1 MGDDSSPWWRDAAA
15 LGRFLDDLTAENR
28 AADAATVCEA
38 LGLAARWADTLQ
50 AAGPR
55 DWRDLV
61 AHALDARV
69 LEAGTM
75 HLTFRTSGSSGTP
88 KACRHALARLEEEV
102 DFLHDLLRGARR
114 VVALVP
120 THHIY
125 GWLFAL
131 RLPQRLGVPA
141 WDARGQRPDR
151 LAAALRPGDLV
162 IGFPEI
168 WAALARHGG
177 TLAPGISGVTST
189 APCPP
194 ETAAALAAN
203 GLARLVNV
211 HGSSETSGIGWRD
224 TADGPFTLFPA
235 WRRGPTADVIVH
247 AASSAAA
254 CLPDHLDWLDAR
266 QFRPRG
272 RRDGAVQV
280 GGVNVFPAR
289 VEAVLLAHP
298 RVAAADVRPM
308 PARNGLRLKAFIVPR
323 EPGDGLRAELVAW
336 MRERLQPLE
345 RPRALEIGPALP
357 RGSMGKRADWPV
369 REDMLLTEFA
379 AL

>member
-1 MGDDSSPWWRDAAA
+1 MGDESSSWWRDAEA
-15 LGRFLDDLTAENR
+15 LGRFLDDLTAEGR
-28 AADAATVCEA
+28 AADAAGICEA
-38 LGLAARWADTLQ
+38 LCLAPRWAELLQ
-50 AAGPR
+50 AADPR
-55 DWRDLV
+55 HWR
-61 AHALDARV
+61 AIAAEA
-69 LEAGTM
+69 LEAGTT
-75 HLTFRTSGSSGTP
+75 HLTFRTSGSSGAP

-102 DFLHDLLRGARR
+102 DFLHDLLRGAHR

-131 RLPQRLGVPA
+131 RLPQRLRVPA

-177 TLAPGISGVTST
+177 TLGPGIGGVTST

-194 ETAAALAAN
+194 ETAAALQAK

-224 TADGPFTLFPA
+224 TADGPFALFPA
-235 WRRGPTADVIVH
+235 WTRGPTADVIVH
-247 AASSAAA
+247 GASGEAAK
-254 CLPDHLDWLDAR
+254 LPDHLDWLDER
-266 QFRPRG
+266 HFHPRG

-289 VEAVLLAHP
+289 VEAVLLTHP

-308 PARNGLRLKAFIVPR
+308 PTRNGLRLKAFIVPR
-323 EPGDGLRAELVAW
+323 EPDDGLRSEIVAW
-336 MRERLQPLE
+336 LRERLQPPE
-345 RPRALEIGPALP
+345 RPRALVIGPALP
-357 RGSMGKRADWPV
+357 RGPMGKRADWPV
-369 REDMLLTEFA
+369 QEEMLLTEFA